1 MTGVHSSSAVYNF
14 VRYLIKVAG
23 DVDIRLRAHRW
34 GFGVGVTGLG
44 ETAPFGACHA
54 YYVMRAPLRF
64 LEH

>member
-1 MTGVHSSSAVYNF
+1 MTGVHLSRAVYNF

-44 ETAPFGACHA
+44 ETGAVPCVLRHA
-54 YYVMRAPLRF
+54 GSFKVS
-64 LEH
+64 